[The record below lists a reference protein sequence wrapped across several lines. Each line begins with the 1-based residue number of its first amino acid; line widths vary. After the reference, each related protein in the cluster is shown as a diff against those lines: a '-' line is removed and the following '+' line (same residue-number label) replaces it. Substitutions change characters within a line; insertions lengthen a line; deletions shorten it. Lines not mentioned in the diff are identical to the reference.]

1 MQINADYVWIVPIVM
16 SFVSGIVI
24 WKSSQSQ
31 RISNPNMTN
40 DYNKILKWVMGY
52 CNLPWIFMGIGNV
65 FQISTAED
73 YKQFKISNPAVLIFY
88 LSILILLG
96 LMTRWLYFKNGAEFI
111 RKHPIRWGIFDS
123 GDASELSK
131 SQLEVGFAFI
141 LVAALSSIAFLWI
154 RSMK

>member
-88 LSILILLG
+88 LSILILFIILP
-96 LMTRWLYFKNGAEFI
+96 EFEA
-111 RKHPIRWGIFDS
+111 R
-123 GDASELSK
+123 ELVNNFRNLTISNEK
-131 SQLEVGFAFI
+131 ANTQK
-141 LVAALSSIAFLWI
+141 I
-154 RSMK
+154 RSSLQSQSCS